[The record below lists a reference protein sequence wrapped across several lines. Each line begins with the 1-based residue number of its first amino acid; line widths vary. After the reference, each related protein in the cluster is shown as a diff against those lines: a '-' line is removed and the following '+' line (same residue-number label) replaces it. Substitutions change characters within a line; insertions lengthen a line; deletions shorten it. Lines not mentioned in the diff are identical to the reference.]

1 MFKFV
6 VKLLSCIWL
15 CDLMDCSM
23 PGFPSLH
30 YLPEFAQTHVHWVSD
45 AIQQSHPLLPPSPP
59 AFNISQHQGLLNR
72 LTLCIRQSE
81 YWNFI
86 VSISPSND
94 YSRLISFRIDWFDAL
109 IVQGTLKSLS
119 STTVWKH
126 QFFHAQPTLWPN
138 IHTWLLEKL

>member
-45 AIQQSHPLLPPSPP
+45 AIQPSHCLSSPSPNLQSLP
-59 AFNISQHQGLLNR
+59 ASGSFQISQLFSSGG
-72 LTLCIRQSE
+72 QS
-81 YWNFI
+81 I
-86 VSISPSND
+86 GAS
-94 YSRLISFRIDWFDAL
+94 A
-109 IVQGTLKSLS
+109 
-119 STTVWKH
+119 STTVLPKDSQGWFPVGWIGLSLSCPRASQESSSSLQCASVSSLWSKSHIHLFVLH
-126 QFFHAQPTLWPN
+126 QTVN
-138 IHTWLLEKL
+138 I